1 VSALPF
7 EPVHRIAGGGLLRSP
22 RLCSLEALSM
32 RRHTL
37 VRWSVSAAA
46 AFATAQ
52 AVAQSLPPA
61 DARGA
66 WMLGLGAQ
74 VDEEESDSVL
84 ATLYVGVGSSTWLTL
99 VAGQSSSPADRANI
113 EADTLAIGVDHRFE
127 KVGFTL
133 DVERWGDSGALE
145 TQDLAGSVY
154 FDRDQWRIGFGFE
167 TRDIEIPFT
176 LTGPLGGT
184 LRRTAQV
191 GATGISVDARIA
203 LTDRSRL
210 YLGLAEKDYERNLNV
225 LPRIESLNLL
235 STSTLTLANSFLD
248 HERYVAFEREFGQV
262 SLNVR
267 FATDRSAIDDS
278 KFESLE
284 AAVLFPIGAR
294 VDLEINVGNGR
305 SELFESG
312 AYGGLLFLVYGR

>member
-1 VSALPF
+1 MRC
-7 EPVHRIAGGGLLRSP
+7 HTW
-22 RLCSLEALSM
+22 LSWP
-32 RRHTL
+32 L
-37 VRWSVSAAA
+37 AAA
-46 AFATAQ
+46 ASLAAAQ
-52 AVAQSLPPA
+52 AAAQSSPTD

-66 WMLGLGAQ
+66 WILGLGAE
-74 VDEEESDSVL
+74 VDEDGGDSAL

-99 VAGQSSSPADRANI
+99 VAGQSSSPADRADI

-133 DVERWGDSGALE
+133 EAERWGDSGALE
-145 TQDLAGSVY
+145 TDDLAGSVY

-184 LRRTAQV
+184 LRRTVQV
-191 GATGISVDARIA
+191 GADTISVDARFA
-203 LTDRSRL
+203 LAEHSRL
-210 YLGLAEKDYERNLNV
+210 YLGLAEHDYERNLNV
-225 LPRIESLNLL
+225 LPRIDRLNLL

-248 HERYVAFEREFGQV
+248 HERYIAFEREFGHV

-267 FATDRSAIDDS
+267 AATDRSAIDDT
-278 KFESLE
+278 KFDTLE
-284 AAVLFPIGAR
+284 AAVLFPIGSR

-305 SELFESG
+305 SDLFDAG
-312 AYGGLLFLVYGR
+312 AYGGLLFLIYGR

>member
-1 VSALPF
+1 
-7 EPVHRIAGGGLLRSP
+7 
-22 RLCSLEALSM
+22 M

-37 VRWSVSAAA
+37 AGWSLAAA
-46 AFATAQ
+46 ASLAGAQ
-52 AVAQSLPPA
+52 AVAQSSRP

-74 VDEEESDSVL
+74 ADEAESDSVL
-84 ATLYVGVGSSTWLTL
+84 ATLYVGVASSTWLTL
-99 VAGQSSSPADRANI
+99 VAGQSSSPADRADI

-133 DVERWGDSGALE
+133 GVERWGDADSLE

-154 FDRDQWRIGFGFE
+154 FERDRWRMSLGLE

-191 GATGISVDARIA
+191 GATGFSVDARVA
-203 LTDRSRL
+203 LAAHSRL
-210 YLGLAEKDYERNLNV
+210 YLGVTETDYERSLNV
-225 LPRIESLNLL
+225 LPRIESLRRL
-235 STSTLTLANSFLD
+235 SASTLTLANSFLD

-278 KFESLE
+278 KFETLD
-284 AAVLFPIGAR
+284 AAVLFPIGSR
-294 VDLEINVGNGR
+294 VDLEVNVGNGR

-312 AYGGLLFLVYGR
+312 TYAGLLFLIYGR